1 MDERMGF
8 SFLRS
13 YYEAAKQLPTEGQAH
28 FLMAVC
34 AYALD
39 GVEPEV
45 NGVASAMF
53 LLVKPN
59 IDISIKRFEA
69 GKRGGE
75 SKKKANVKQ
84 NRSKTE
90 TNESNNTANTENI
103 EDMIND
109 KGYMINDKGY
119 MRTNAEQTESKTET
133 NEKQIESKSKPKRKQ
148 KNEEPR
154 HRYGEYQNVLLSD
167 SDMMKLQAE
176 FPNDWQ
182 SRIERV
188 SGYCKQYGKSYSDYL
203 ATIRNWDRRDK
214 ERAEKEK
221 TEKAANRS
229 TPLWNNAKMGYEGA
243 MKNLDGLIDE

>member
-1 MDERMGF
+1 MAERMGF

-13 YYEAAKQLPTEGQAH
+13 YYEAAKQLPTEEQAH

-34 AYALD
+34 SYALD
-39 GVEPEV
+39 GIEPEI

-75 SKKKANVKQ
+75 SKNKANAKQ

-90 TNESNNTANTENI
+90 ANESNNTANTKNI

-109 KGYMINDKGY
+109 KRYMINDKGY
-119 MRTNAEQTESKTET
+119 MRTKAEQTESKTEA

-154 HRYGEYQNVLLSD
+154 HRYGQYQNVLLSD
-167 SDMMKLQAE
+167 DELQKLQEE
-176 FPNDWQ
+176 FPADWQ
-182 SRIERV
+182 QRIEKV
-188 SGYCKQYGKSYSDYL
+188 SEYVASTGKHYSNFL
-203 ATIRNWDRRDK
+203 ATIRNWARRDK
-214 ERAEKEK
+214 Q
-221 TEKAANRS
+221 KAAPIRKND
-229 TPLWNNAKMGYEGA
+229 AQAGYARAAQILGITEG
-243 MKNLDGLIDE
+243 ET

>member
-1 MDERMGF
+1 MAERKGF

-13 YYEAAKQLPTEGQAH
+13 YYEAAKQLPTEEQAH

-34 AYALD
+34 SYALD
-39 GVEPEV
+39 GIEPEI

-69 GKRGGE
+69 GTRGGR
-75 SKKKANVKQ
+75 SKKEANAKQ
-84 NRSKTE
+84 NESKTE
-90 TNESNNTANTENI
+90 TNESNDITNT
-103 EDMIND
+103 DMRKE
-109 KGYMINDKGY
+109 KGERIYEKGER
-119 MRTNAEQTESKTET
+119 RTNAEQTESKL
-133 NEKQIESKSKPKRKQ
+133 KAKRKQ
-148 KNEEPR
+148 KVEEPR
-154 HRYGEYQNVLLSD
+154 HRYGQYQNVLLSD

-182 SRIERV
+182 ARIERV

-221 TEKAANRS
+221 AAKAANRS
-229 TPLWNNAKMGYEGA
+229 TPLWNNAQMGYEGA